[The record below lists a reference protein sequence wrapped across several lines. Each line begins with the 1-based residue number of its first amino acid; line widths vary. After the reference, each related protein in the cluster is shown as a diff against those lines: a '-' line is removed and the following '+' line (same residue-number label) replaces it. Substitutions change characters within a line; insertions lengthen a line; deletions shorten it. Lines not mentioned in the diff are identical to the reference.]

1 MMTDLDGFPRGYRV
15 WSEYNSEPDVVA
27 RLLAELIDT
36 LDDIR
41 NELNEA
47 NARSYGA

>member
-1 MMTDLDGFPRGYRV
+1 MTDLDGFPRGYRV
-15 WSEYNSEPDVVA
+15 WSEYSNEPDVMA

-41 NELNEA
+41 NELNET
-47 NARSYGA
+47 NARSHGA

>member
-1 MMTDLDGFPRGYRV
+1 MTDLDGFPRGYRV
-15 WSEYNSEPDVVA
+15 WSQYSQDPDVGA

-41 NELNEA
+41 NELNEW
-47 NARSYGA
+47 NARGHGES